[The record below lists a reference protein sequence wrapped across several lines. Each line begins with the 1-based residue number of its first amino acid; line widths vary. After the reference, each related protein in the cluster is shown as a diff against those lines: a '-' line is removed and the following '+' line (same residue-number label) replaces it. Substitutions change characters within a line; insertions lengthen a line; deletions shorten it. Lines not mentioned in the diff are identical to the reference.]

1 MIYQKRTTFKF
12 DCIEC
17 HLELEVTHLFWSAL
31 ECIFCKAEIEQED
44 IKLKEK
50 NV

>member
-1 MIYQKRTTFKF
+1 
-12 DCIEC
+12 
-17 HLELEVTHLFWSAL
+17 L

-50 NV
+50 NVWTNN